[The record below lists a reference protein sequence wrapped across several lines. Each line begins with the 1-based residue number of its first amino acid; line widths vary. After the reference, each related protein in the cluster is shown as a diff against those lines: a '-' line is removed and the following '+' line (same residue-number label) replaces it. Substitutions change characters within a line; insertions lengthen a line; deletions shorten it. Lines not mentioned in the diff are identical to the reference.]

1 MQVTET
7 LSEDLKR
14 EFKVVVAAKDIS
26 EKLEVRLEELGQ
38 QVRIPGFRPGKVP
51 LTILKQR
58 FGTSVMGEIVEQA
71 VNDASSQAMDER
83 GLRPAMQPKIE
94 ITSFDEGKDL
104 EYTMALELLPEIE
117 PMDFAEL
124 ELERLAVDVQDDETQ
139 EALGRLASNQ
149 MQTEALEEPRK
160 SLSGDVLVIDFKG
173 TVDGEA
179 FPGMSGEDH
188 HLELGANRFVEG
200 FEDQLVGVD
209 AGQELDV
216 KVTFPDAYVNDKLA
230 GKDAVFQVKVKDI
243 LQAKPHPIDDE
254 LAQSLGE
261 EDLDSLKEKVKE
273 QIAGEYSSAAR
284 ARLKRALLDKL
295 AEAHGFGVPMG
306 MVDLEFDAIWGQIEK
321 EREEG
326 RVDPD
331 DKGKSDEEL
340 KAEYREIAERRV
352 RLGLLL
358 SEVGRSNGIEV
369 TDDEV
374 NQALVR
380 EAQRHPGHERE
391 VFEFYQKSPEG
402 LANLRAPLFEDKVV
416 DFIIQLAKVEE
427 RKVTADELRASVM
440 EESGLDADSKSEA
453 DESDKSEGDK

>member
-83 GLRPAMQPKIE
+83 GLRPAMRPKIE
-94 ITSFDEGKDL
+94 ITSFDEGQDL

-117 PMDFAEL
+117 PMDFAKL
-124 ELERLAVDVQDDETQ
+124 ELERLKVEVQDDELQ
-139 EALGRLASNQ
+139 SALDRLASSR
-149 MQTEALEEPRK
+149 MKTEALQEPRK
-160 SLSGDVLVIDFKG
+160 SESGDVLVIDFQG

-179 FPGMSGEDH
+179 FPGMTGEDH
-188 HLELGANRFVEG
+188 HLELGSNRFVEG

-216 KVTFPDAYVNDKLA
+216 EVTFPEAYVNDKLA
-230 GKDAVFQVKVKDI
+230 GKDAVFAVKVKDI
-243 LQAKPHPIDDE
+243 LQATPHPLDDE

-261 EDLDSLKEKVKE
+261 ENLDSLKERVSE
-273 QIAGEYSSAAR
+273 QIAGEYDAAAR
-284 ARLKRALLDKL
+284 GRLKRTLLDKL
-295 AEAHGFGVPMG
+295 AEAHGFAVPMG

-331 DKGKSDEEL
+331 DEGKSDEEL
-340 KAEYREIAERRV
+340 KAEYRDIAERRV

-358 SEVGRSNGIEV
+358 SEVGRVNGIEV
-369 TDDEV
+369 SDDEV

-427 RKVTADELRASVM
+427 RTVTADELRAAVM
-440 EESGLDADSKSEA
+440 EEPGQDAA
-453 DESDKSEGDK
+453 DESKAVE

>member
-26 EKLEVRLEELGQ
+26 EKLEVRLAELGQ

-104 EYTMALELLPEIE
+104 EYTMALELLPEIV
-117 PMDFAEL
+117 PMDFAKL
-124 ELERLAVDVQDDETQ
+124 ELERLAVDVQDDELQT
-139 EALGRLASNQ
+139 ALDRLASSQ
-149 MQTEALEEPRK
+149 MKTEALQEPRK
-160 SLSGDVLVIDFKG
+160 SQSGDVLVIDFQG

-179 FPGMSGEDH
+179 FPGMTGEDH
-188 HLELGANRFVEG
+188 HLELGSNRFVEG
-200 FEDQLVGVD
+200 FEEQLVGVD
-209 AGQELDV
+209 TGQELEV
-216 KVTFPDAYVNDKLA
+216 KVTFPEAYVNDKLA

-243 LQAKPHPIDDE
+243 LQAAPHPIDDE

-261 EDLDSLKEKVKE
+261 ENLDSLKERVKE
-273 QIAGEYSSAAR
+273 QIAGEYDTAAR

-331 DKGKSDEEL
+331 DEGKSDEDL
-340 KAEYREIAERRV
+340 RAEYRGIAERRV

-416 DFIIQLAKVEE
+416 DFIVQLAKVEE
-427 RKVTADELRASVM
+427 RKVTAEELRAAVM
-440 EESGLDADSKSEA
+440 EESGLDAASKSET
-453 DESDKSEGDK
+453 DEPGKSEAVE

>member
-26 EKLEVRLEELGQ
+26 EKLEVRLAELGQ

-104 EYTMALELLPEIE
+104 EYTMALELLPEIV
-117 PMDFAEL
+117 PMDFAKL
-124 ELERLAVDVQDDETQ
+124 ELERLAVDVQDDELQT
-139 EALGRLASNQ
+139 ALDRLASSQ
-149 MQTEALEEPRK
+149 MKTEALQEPRK
-160 SLSGDVLVIDFKG
+160 SQSGDVLVIDFQG

-179 FPGMSGEDH
+179 FPGMTGEDH
-188 HLELGANRFVEG
+188 HLELGSNRFVEG
-200 FEDQLVGVD
+200 FEEQLVGVD
-209 AGQELDV
+209 TGQELEV
-216 KVTFPDAYVNDKLA
+216 KVTFPEAYVNDKLA

-243 LQAKPHPIDDE
+243 LQAAPHPIDDE

-261 EDLDSLKEKVKE
+261 ENLDSLKERVKE
-273 QIAGEYSSAAR
+273 QIAGEYDTAAR
-284 ARLKRALLDKL
+284 ARLKRGLLDKL

-331 DKGKSDEEL
+331 DEGKSDEDL
-340 KAEYREIAERRV
+340 RAEYRGIAERRV

-416 DFIIQLAKVEE
+416 DFIVQLAKVEE
-427 RKVTADELRASVM
+427 RKVTAEELRAAVM
-440 EESGLDADSKSEA
+440 EESGLDAASKSET
-453 DESDKSEGDK
+453 DEPGKSEAVE

>member
-331 DKGKSDEEL
+331 DLGS
-340 KAEYREIAERRV
+340 RPVERD
-352 RLGLLL
+352 
-358 SEVGRSNGIEV
+358 RSHRRRG
-369 TDDEV
+369 
-374 NQALVR
+374 Q
-380 EAQRHPGHERE
+380 PGPGARG
-391 VFEFYQKSPEG
+391 PTPPG
-402 LANLRAPLFEDKVV
+402 P
-416 DFIIQLAKVEE
+416 
-427 RKVTADELRASVM
+427 
-440 EESGLDADSKSEA
+440 
-453 DESDKSEGDK
+453 

>member
-38 QVRIPGFRPGKVP
+38 KVRIPGFRPGKVP

-117 PMDFAEL
+117 PMDFSKL
-124 ELERLAVDVQDDETQ
+124 ELERLAVDVQDDELQT
-139 EALGRLASNQ
+139 ALDRLASSQ
-149 MQTEALEEPRK
+149 MKTEALQEPRK
-160 SLSGDVLVIDFKG
+160 SQSGDVLVIDFQG
-173 TVDGEA
+173 MVDGEA
-179 FPGMSGEDH
+179 FPGMTGEDH
-188 HLELGANRFVEG
+188 HLELGSSRFVEG
-200 FEDQLVGVD
+200 FEDQLVGVNI
-209 AGQELDV
+209 GQELEV
-216 KVTFPDAYVNDKLA
+216 KVTFPEAYVNDKLA

-243 LQAKPHPIDDE
+243 LQAASHPIDDE

-261 EDLDSLKEKVKE
+261 ENLDSLKNRVKK
-273 QIAGEYSSAAR
+273 QIAGEYDTAAR

-295 AEAHGFGVPMG
+295 AEAHGFGVPVG

-331 DKGKSDEEL
+331 DEGKSDEDL
-340 KAEYREIAERRV
+340 KAEYRDIAERRV

-369 TDDEV
+369 TDEEV

-416 DFIIQLAKVEE
+416 DFIVQLAKVEE
-427 RKVTADELRASVM
+427 RKVTADELRAAVM
-440 EESGLDADSKSEA
+440 EESGQDAAGKSEA
-453 DESDKSEGDK
+453 DEPGKSEADE

>member
-1 MQVTET
+1 
-7 LSEDLKR
+7 
-14 EFKVVVAAKDIS
+14 VAAKDIS

-124 ELERLAVDVQDDETQ
+124 ELERLAVDVQDDEAQ

-149 MQTEALEEPRK
+149 MQTEALAEPRK

-216 KVTFPDAYVNDKLA
+216 KVTFPEAYVNDKLA

-243 LQAKPHPIDDE
+243 LQAKPHPIDDA

-273 QIAGEYSSAAR
+273 QIAGEYDSAAR

-331 DKGKSDEEL
+331 DEGKSDEEL

-427 RKVTADELRASVM
+427 RKVTADELRAAVM
-440 EESGLDADSKSEA
+440 EESGLDADSKSDA

>member
-209 AGQELDV
+209 AGQDLDV
-216 KVTFPDAYVNDKLA
+216 KVTFPEAYVNDKLA

-273 QIAGEYSSAAR
+273 QIAGEYNAAAR